1 MATIYRGASPTRL
14 PFSTHAH
21 THYTTNIDP
30 AVQIQMQ
37 LRYNA
42 YAMDGGLSAP
52 LPTTPPTRGSA
63 GLSGF
68 GPSSFSLATPPPGAT
83 LGLGGMKQSY
93 PVSSPVGGLRHMS
106 SPMYSSSSGSASMYM
121 SSMMGKLYPQPPPP
135 EPAAGDLLL
144 VAPGLPT
151 PVELS
156 IYENKQPTGFLHVT
170 AGNQTVEFLDGVA
183 NMPQKR

>member
-52 LPTTPPTRGSA
+52 LPTTPPTRGSS

-68 GPSSFSLATPPPGAT
+68 GPSGFSLATPP
-83 LGLGGMKQSY
+83 
-93 PVSSPVGGLRHMS
+93 PVGGLRHMS
-106 SPMYSSSSGSASMYM
+106 SPMYSSSGGASMYM

>member
-1 MATIYRGASPTRL
+1 MATIYRGSSPSRL

-21 THYTTNIDP
+21 THYTTNMDP
-30 AVQIQMQ
+30 ALQIHMQ

-42 YAMDGGLSAP
+42 TYAVEGLTAP
-52 LPTTPPTRGSA
+52 LPTTPPTRGSPH
-63 GLSGF
+63 GL
-68 GPSSFSLATPPPGAT
+68 GPSSFSLATPPPPGAT
-83 LGLGGMKQSY
+83 LGLKQPLY
-93 PVSSPVGGLRHMS
+93 PSLSAGLRH
-106 SPMYSSSSGSASMYM
+106 
-121 SSMMGKLYPQPPPP
+121 PPP
-135 EPAAGDLLL
+135 EPASAELLM

>member
-1 MATIYRGASPTRL
+1 MATIYRGSSPSRL

-21 THYTTNIDP
+21 THYTTNMDP
-30 AVQIQMQ
+30 ALQIHMQ

-42 YAMDGGLSAP
+42 SYAVEGLTAP
-52 LPTTPPTRGSA
+52 LPTTPPTRGSPH
-63 GLSGF
+63 GL
-68 GPSSFSLATPPPGAT
+68 GPSSFSLATPPPPGAT
-83 LGLGGMKQSY
+83 LGLKQPLY
-93 PVSSPVGGLRHMS
+93 PSLSAGLRHVS
-106 SPMYSSSSGSASMYM
+106 SPMYSSSAGAAYM
-121 SSMMGKLYPQPPPP
+121 AALYPPQPPP
-135 EPAAGDLLL
+135 EPANAELLL